1 MVTNYPGHIME
12 DHTDAYIIGK
22 LDSILTIATKQVH
35 KSLESLVYS
44 DHYSK
49 KKENHAG
56 NCHTL
61 FSCFFPLSLIA
72 LNHQAIHVQLHYC
85 PEYALSTLII

>member
-1 MVTNYPGHIME
+1 MVTNYPGHIMQ

-35 KSLESLVYS
+35 KSRESLVYS

-49 KKENHAG
+49 KRKIMLATAIL
-56 NCHTL
+56 CL
-61 FSCFFPLSLIA
+61 VVFS
-72 LNHQAIHVQLHYC
+72 HYH
-85 PEYALSTLII
+85 

>member
-1 MVTNYPGHIME
+1 MILSWYGQQLILDWYNKSYLTDTGNLNNMVTNYPGHIMQ

-35 KSLESLVYS
+35 KSRESLVYS

-49 KKENHAG
+49 KKG
-56 NCHTL
+56 K
-61 FSCFFPLSLIA
+61 SCW
-72 LNHQAIHVQLHYC
+72 QLPYFV
-85 PEYALSTLII
+85 